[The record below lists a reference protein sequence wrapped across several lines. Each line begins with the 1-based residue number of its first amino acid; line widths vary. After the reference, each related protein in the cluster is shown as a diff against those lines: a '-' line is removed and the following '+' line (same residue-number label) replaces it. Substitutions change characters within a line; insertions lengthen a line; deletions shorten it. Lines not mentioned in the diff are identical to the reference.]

1 MTIYQLSQLSDAL
14 TMSGYPHEVSESIIG
29 SYHTVKC
36 LREKISPE
44 ICKLLVNAP
53 DFDGIIREESFTTW
67 GALKIIVFTY
77 KATEQFTIK
86 EGSQQPAKS

>member
-14 TMSGYPHEVSESIIG
+14 TVSGYPHEVSESFIG
-29 SYHTVKC
+29 SYHIVKC

-53 DFDGIIREESFTTW
+53 DFDGIMTW

-77 KATEQFTIK
+77 KATEEFTIK
-86 EGSQQPAKS
+86 ER